1 MTFERHRLDR
11 SAVVSRLRAAGC
23 VFAEDEAELLVSA
36 AAGSAE
42 RLADLVD
49 RRAAGLPLEHL
60 LGWAEF
66 CGLRV
71 SVDPGVFVPRARSAL
86 LVSAAVAAT
95 RPGSA
100 VLDLCCGSG
109 AAALVLAARLAP
121 RWLAATD
128 VDPAA
133 VACAR
138 HNLARLGVPV
148 YQGDLFDAV
157 PAAWKGRL
165 DLVVAN
171 APYVPTEAMS
181 LLPPEARLYE
191 SPVALDGGRDGLA
204 VLRRVAAGAV
214 DWLAPGGHLAVE
226 VSRGQVDAYRG
237 VLVGLGLV
245 PSVVRDDDL
254 DATAVL
260 ARRPG

>member
-1 MTFERHRLDR
+1 M
-11 SAVVSRLRAAGC
+11 
-23 VFAEDEAELLVSA
+23 
-36 AAGSAE
+36 
-42 RLADLVD
+42 
-49 RRAAGLPLEHL
+49 
-60 LGWAEF
+60 
-66 CGLRV
+66 
-71 SVDPGVFVPRARSAL
+71 
-86 LVSAAVAAT
+86 
-95 RPGSA
+95 
-100 VLDLCCGSG
+100 
-109 AAALVLAARLAP
+109 
-121 RWLAATD
+121 
-128 VDPAA
+128 
-133 VACAR
+133 
-138 HNLARLGVPV
+138 
-148 YQGDLFDAV
+148 

-254 DATAVL
+254 DAMAVL